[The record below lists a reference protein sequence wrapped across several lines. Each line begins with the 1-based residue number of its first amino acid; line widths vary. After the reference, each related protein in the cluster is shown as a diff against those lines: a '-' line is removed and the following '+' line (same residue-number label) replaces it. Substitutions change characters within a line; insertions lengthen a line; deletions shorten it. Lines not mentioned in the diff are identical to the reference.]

1 MGGELPN
8 NARSGLERFGASM
21 AEMVSE
27 KFVCLE
33 NAVAIHDLSG
43 TERQDFEISRQRGGA
58 GVCPSSCFERRRLP
72 EPGSDRN
79 NRPQGIDGKTT
90 PCSNGDDPMPQNAK
104 VLFEAAIPW
113 SKLRAEV

>member
-1 MGGELPN
+1 VGGELPN

-27 KFVCLE
+27 KFVCRE

-43 TERQDFEISRQRGGA
+43 TDRQDF
-58 GVCPSSCFERRRLP
+58 
-72 EPGSDRN
+72 
-79 NRPQGIDGKTT
+79 
-90 PCSNGDDPMPQNAK
+90 GDDPMPENAN

-113 SKLRAEV
+113 SELRAEV